1 MISASAR
8 LALGLCGMLLAAA
21 AAAQAPL
28 PARQDQDG
36 LRDAIEQFLHTQSA
50 GLPGQVSISVGAID
64 PRLNMP
70 ACAALQPFLPN
81 GSRAWGKTTVGMRCS
96 APAPWTIY
104 VQATVRVQG
113 DYYTAAAP
121 LGQGQAVGPNDI
133 VKTKGD
139 LTALP
144 AGIITDPAQAIGRT
158 LAMSVAAGTPLRQDA
173 LRSQQAVQQGQ
184 IVRVVSNGPG
194 FSVST
199 EGRALTNGADG
210 QLVQARTA
218 GGQVVS
224 GVAKMGGVVTVTY

>member
-96 APAPWTIY
+96 APTPWTIY